1 MPGFGLL
8 ASGLVLSALALWF
21 QLQSDKLKSQSDK
34 LKSQSKNVDGNKDES
49 EKKDKVTQSEREKKE
64 LVQRIEKKDKE
75 SWEQSWT
82 KNVSKKSLKSS
93 GKIESNFF
101 IVKLQFNLA

>member
-34 LKSQSKNVDGNKDES
+34 LKSQSKNVDGNKDKS
-49 EKKDKVTQSEREKKE
+49 EKKDKVTQSEREKKD
-64 LVQRIEKKDKE
+64 KDSDKE
-75 SWEQSWT
+75 TE
-82 KNVSKKSLKSS
+82 SKAEEKDDGVALLPFVHPPDVFRFVISITHQHFEYL
-93 GKIESNFF
+93 G
-101 IVKLQFNLA
+101 